1 MENILYLLFTWKHN
15 YYRYWNCKLTTMAA
29 SFTCSHAKNSDSWD
43 EGGDVLHVAVAVR
56 VLVGS
61 LLSRFLDP
69 VSQNNLKNKYYIK
82 LLKQYLGLD

>member
-1 MENILYLLFTWKHN
+1 MSVHVWKIFHIYYLLENITIIGIEIVNL
-15 YYRYWNCKLTTMAA
+15 RTMAA

-82 LLKQYLGLD
+82 